1 MPPAIRRCYRV
12 CSTRLVRTKSL
23 PVSVVT
29 ARAIQSAAI
38 MRSRG
43 AAHTPLFRHEKMVSS
58 GRTIDR
64 ALRLVMTYCMPCDAL
79 VVGYGRSGGVTIGA
93 VWWKPK
99 MRCFKLLGERVI
111 ARDFDRQDAELQMR
125 AAILNRFTLLGT
137 PTTVAMHNSAREKG
151 YHARSLFVQQS
162 RHERPRAQGRDI
174 QIVVK

>member
-99 MRCFKLLGERVI
+99 MRCFKPRGKRGV
-111 ARDFDRQDAELQMR
+111 ARDFDRQDAELQRR
-125 AAILNRFTLLGT
+125 AVGRGPDPRMAPPRTELIDE
-137 PTTVAMHNSAREKG
+137 AARE
-151 YHARSLFVQQS
+151 
-162 RHERPRAQGRDI
+162 
-174 QIVVK
+174 